1 VIRTSLRPV
10 VASSLALAAAIVLGG
25 CGGSGRP
32 AAGGHGRFLV
42 VAAESFWGSI
52 AGELAGDRAQV
63 ASVIADPATDP
74 HAYTPTTA
82 DTRLLAASRMAIVNG
97 IGYDVWADQAL
108 AANPAGGR
116 LVLNVGRLLGLTG
129 GANPHQ
135 WYSPTGVAAV
145 ADAIV
150 RDYQAL
156 DPSDAGYF
164 AARGKSFLTRSL
176 AGYNRLRAAIRA
188 RFAGV
193 PVGYSESIFAPL
205 GSDLRL
211 RLATPAG
218 FARAIAEGTDVTA
231 QDTQTVDR
239 QAQTREIAVWVFN
252 RQNVTPDVQ
261 RVNAIARAQR
271 IPIVSVTETLAPQGA
286 SFEQWQSAQ
295 LAALLA
301 ALHTATGR

>member
-1 VIRTSLRPV
+1 
-10 VASSLALAAAIVLGG
+10 
-25 CGGSGRP
+25 
-32 AAGGHGRFLV
+32 
-42 VAAESFWGSI
+42 
-52 AGELAGDRAQV
+52 
-63 ASVIADPATDP
+63 
-74 HAYTPTTA
+74 
-82 DTRLLAASRMAIVNG
+82 MAIVNG
-97 IGYDVWADQAL
+97 IGYDRWADQAL
-108 AANPAGGR
+108 AANPDRGR
-116 LVLNVGRLLGLTG
+116 RVLNVGRLLGLTG

-135 WYSPTGVAAV
+135 WYAPASVVAV

-156 DPSDAGYF
+156 DPADAGYF
-164 AARGKSFLTRSL
+164 AARRQAFLTRSL
-176 AGYNRLRAAIRA
+176 AGYDRLRAAIRA

-205 GSDLRL
+205 GSDLGL

-218 FARAIAEGTDVTA
+218 FAKAIAEGTDDTA
-231 QDTQTVDR
+231 QDKQTVDR
-239 QAQTREIAVWVFN
+239 QAQTRQIAVWVFN

-271 IPIVSVTETLAPQGA
+271 IPVVSVTETLAPRGA
-286 SFEQWQSAQ
+286 SFEEWQSAQ